1 MTTDRKQR
9 VLGKRVLITGSG
21 TGIGREMALEF
32 AREEAVVAIHYAHSE
47 TGALSALQEIR
58 AAGGKA
64 EVFKADL
71 NSVEET
77 RDLATRATGFLGG
90 LDVLINNAGITM
102 NAPFEKVTPEQF
114 DTLYRVNIRAQFF
127 LTQAVMPSL
136 LESGGAVINISSIHA
151 LEGFPE
157 HSVYAGTK
165 GAILAFTRQLAIEVA
180 PKGVRVNGITVGA
193 VPVESHA
200 KSLPGFDPAELG
212 NLIPAGFPGRP
223 VDIARV
229 AVFLAS
235 EDARYIVGQSLV
247 VDGGTTS
254 WMPFSDA
261 FRKPFDGQF
270 GVGYVPG
277 L

>member
-1 MTTDRKQR
+1 MES
-9 VLGKRVLITGSG
+9 SG
-21 TGIGREMALEF
+21 T
-32 AREEAVVAIHYAHSE
+32 
-47 TGALSALQEIR
+47 
-58 AAGGKA
+58 
-64 EVFKADL
+64 
-71 NSVEET
+71 
-77 RDLATRATGFLGG
+77 
-90 LDVLINNAGITM
+90 
-102 NAPFEKVTPEQF
+102 
-114 DTLYRVNIRAQFF
+114 
-127 LTQAVMPSL
+127 
-136 LESGGAVINISSIHA
+136 VINISSIHA

-180 PKGVRVNGITVGA
+180 PKGVRVNAIAVGS
-193 VPVESHA
+193 VPVESYT

-212 NLIPAGFPGRP
+212 KLIPVGFAGRP

-235 EDARYIVGQSLV
+235 EDARFIVGQSLV

-261 FRKPFDGQF
+261 FRKPFDGHF
-270 GVGYVPG
+270 GAGYVPG

>member
-1 MTTDRKQR
+1 MDRKQR

-32 AREEAVVAIHYAHSE
+32 AREKAVVTIHYAHSE
-47 TGALSALQEIR
+47 TGAKSALREIR
-58 AAGGKA
+58 DAGGKA
-64 EVFKADL
+64 EMFKADL

-77 RDLATRATGFLGG
+77 RELATRAIGFMGG

-127 LTQAVMPSL
+127 LTQAAMPSL
-136 LESGGAVINISSIHA
+136 LESSGAVINISSIHA

-165 GAILAFTRQLAIEVA
+165 GAILAFTRQLAIEFA
-180 PKGVRVNGITVGA
+180 PKGVRVNAIAVGS
-193 VPVESHA
+193 VHVESYA

-212 NLIPAGFPGRP
+212 KLIPVGFVGRP

-235 EDARYIVGQSLV
+235 EDARFIVGQYLV

-261 FRKPFDGQF
+261 FNKPFDGHF

>member
-21 TGIGREMALEF
+21 TGIGREIALEF
-32 AREEAVVAIHYAHSE
+32 AREKAVVTIHYAHSE
-47 TGALSALQEIR
+47 TGALSALREIS

-64 EVFKADL
+64 EMFKADL

-77 RDLATRATGFLGG
+77 RDLAARAIDFMGG

-102 NAPFEKVTPEQF
+102 NAPFEAVTPEQF

-136 LESGGAVINISSIHA
+136 MESSGAVINISSIHA

-180 PKGVRVNGITVGA
+180 PKGVRVNAIAVGS
-193 VPVESHA
+193 VPVESYT

-212 NLIPAGFPGRP
+212 KLIPVGFAGRP

-235 EDARYIVGQSLV
+235 EDARFIVGQSLV

-261 FRKPFDGQF
+261 FRKPFDGHF
-270 GVGYVPG
+270 GAGYVPG

>member
-1 MTTDRKQR
+1 MTTNRKQR

-32 AREEAVVAIHYAHSE
+32 AREKAVVAIHYAHSE
-47 TGALSALQEIR
+47 TGAVSALQEIR

-64 EVFKADL
+64 EMFKADL

-77 RDLATRATGFLGG
+77 RDLAARALGFLGG

-102 NAPFEKVTPEQF
+102 NMPFEKVTPEQF

-127 LTQAVMPSL
+127 LTQALMPSL

-200 KSLPGFDPAELG
+200 KSLPGFDPAEFG

-235 EDARYIVGQSLV
+235 EDARFIVGQSLV

-261 FRKPFDGQF
+261 FRKPFDGHF